1 MSLNSFHAYIFG
13 LIDWIGL
20 MNSIKLDGNE
30 TISVLSPGLSFN
42 ADVSSLR
49 SDERANVQNVS
60 FESFYGGHQ
69 SFH

>member
-1 MSLNSFHAYIFG
+1 
-13 LIDWIGL
+13 

-30 TISVLSPGLSFN
+30 KILVLSTGLSFK
-42 ADVSSLR
+42 AEVSSLR

-69 SFH
+69 SFLR

>member
-1 MSLNSFHAYIFG
+1 
-13 LIDWIGL
+13 

-30 TISVLSPGLSFN
+30 TILVLSTGLSFK

-69 SFH
+69 PFFADFSYV

>member
-1 MSLNSFHAYIFG
+1 
-13 LIDWIGL
+13 

-30 TISVLSPGLSFN
+30 TILVLSPGLSFN

-60 FESFYGGHQ
+60 FESFYVNPSTDLSYVQHS
-69 SFH
+69 SFTR

>member
-1 MSLNSFHAYIFG
+1 
-13 LIDWIGL
+13 

-30 TISVLSPGLSFN
+30 TILVLSPGLSFN

-69 SFH
+69 SFLR

>member
-1 MSLNSFHAYIFG
+1 
-13 LIDWIGL
+13 

-30 TISVLSPGLSFN
+30 TILVLSPGLSFN

-60 FESFYGGHQ
+60 FESFFTVAINPSTDLSYVQHS
-69 SFH
+69 SFTR

>member
-1 MSLNSFHAYIFG
+1 
-13 LIDWIGL
+13 

-30 TISVLSPGLSFN
+30 KILVSSTGLSFK
-42 ADVSSLR
+42 ADVSSLL

-69 SFH
+69 SFLR